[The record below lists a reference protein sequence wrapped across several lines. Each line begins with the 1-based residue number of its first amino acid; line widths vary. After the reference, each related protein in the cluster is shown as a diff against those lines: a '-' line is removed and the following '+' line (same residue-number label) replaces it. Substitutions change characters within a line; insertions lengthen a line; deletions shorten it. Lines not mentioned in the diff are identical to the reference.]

1 MEALQCPL
9 CYNGDITSPESLTQV
24 LTKLPS
30 IDTVMIGRGILQNPG
45 LLQELKA
52 ASTESV
58 ALPSCEER
66 LTVLKEFHTSLL
78 TGYQEIMS
86 GDTNTLYKM
95 KDLWTFLSHSFES
108 PDKYVKKIRKTTDAS
123 DYKLAV
129 NALFREC
136 ALKSENS

>member
-1 MEALQCPL
+1 
-9 CYNGDITSPESLTQV
+9 
-24 LTKLPS
+24 
-30 IDTVMIGRGILQNPG
+30 MIGRGILQNPG

-66 LTVLKEFHTSLL
+66 LAVLKEFHTSLL

-108 PDKYVKKIRKTTDAS
+108 PDKYVKRSAKPQMPATISWPSMRYSGSAH
-123 DYKLAV
+123 
-129 NALFREC
+129 
-136 ALKSENS
+136 

>member
-1 MEALQCPL
+1 M
-9 CYNGDITSPESLTQV
+9 
-24 LTKLPS
+24 
-30 IDTVMIGRGILQNPG
+30 
-45 LLQELKA
+45 
-52 ASTESV
+52 
-58 ALPSCEER
+58 R
-66 LTVLKEFHTSLL
+66 LAVLKEFHTSLL

>member
-9 CYNGDITSPESLTQV
+9 CYNGDITSPESLTQI

-66 LTVLKEFHTSLL
+66 LAVLKEFAP
-78 TGYQEIMS
+78 EEMS
-86 GDTNTLYKM
+86 
-95 KDLWTFLSHSFES
+95 EEA
-108 PDKYVKKIRKTTDAS
+108 IRKEISEVLAGLGIEAPTGKDKGRIMKELMPRVKGKA
-123 DYKLAV
+123 DGALVNKLV
-129 NALFREC
+129 GEVIQ
-136 ALKSENS
+136 